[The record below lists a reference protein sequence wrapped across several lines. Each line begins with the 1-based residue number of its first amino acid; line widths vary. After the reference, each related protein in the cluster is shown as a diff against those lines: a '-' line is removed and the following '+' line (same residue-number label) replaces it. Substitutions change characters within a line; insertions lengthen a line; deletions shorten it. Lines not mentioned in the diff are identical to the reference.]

1 MTLTTKEQGLLAD
14 LKDSEVICIQK
25 YNKYANEACD
35 AELKNLFCKLSQNE
49 QTHLEWL
56 TQIQNGTVPD
66 CNGAQK
72 AEGCN
77 LEGRTPACKDTD
89 TFLCK
94 DALSMEKHVSSVYDI
109 SVFEFSNK
117 ELRKV
122 LNTIQTQEQNHG
134 EQIYSYMSAHNMY

>member
-1 MTLTTKEQGLLAD
+1 MTLTTKEQSLIAD
-14 LKDSEVICIQK
+14 LKSSEEICIQK
-25 YNKYANEACD
+25 YNKYSNEACD

-49 QTHLEWL
+49 QTHLDWL
-56 TQIQNGTVPD
+56 NQIQNGTVPD
-66 CNGAQK
+66 CAAISKGTP
-72 AEGCN
+72 CN
-77 LEGRTPACKDTD
+77 LESRTPPCKETD

-117 ELRKV
+117 DLRCV

-134 EQIYSYMSAHNMY
+134 EQIYNYMSAHNMY